1 MNSRLGMRKQAAII
15 FDFDGTVT
23 IGHGPVR
30 AYAQAIPKHPL
41 ADAAAFAEQ
50 VEAALTD
57 IDGLKSPYRD
67 GYHAVA
73 DLAIAQGIETE
84 ELSRAY
90 LASRQLLGTDHAPV
104 EMPRKLPALLAAIAP
119 HAWVVLA
126 TNAPEVGIEK
136 LLERWRIREYF
147 DQMSFNT
154 KKPAGLSSLIEELNS
169 QRILAIGDIAEN
181 DLVPAAELG
190 AHTLLVTPHHT
201 LDDAFEDIIAWAQQ
215 GE

>member
-1 MNSRLGMRKQAAII
+1 MNSRLGTRKQAAII
-15 FDFDGTVT
+15 FDSDGTVT

-41 ADAAAFAEQ
+41 ANAAAFAEQ

-73 DLAIAQGIETE
+73 DLAIAQRIQTE

-104 EMPRKLPALLAAIAP
+104 EMPRTLPPLLAAIAP
-119 HAWVVLA
+119 HAWEVLA

-136 LLERWRIREYF
+136 LLERWRLREYF
-147 DQMSFNT
+147 DAMSINP
-154 KKPAGLSSLIEELNS
+154 KKPAALSPLIDALNS
-169 QRILAIGDIAEN
+169 QTILPIGDIAEN
-181 DLVPAAELG
+181 DLVPPREL
-190 AHTLLVTPHHT
+190 AVLPLILTPLPT
-201 LDDAFEDIIAWAQQ
+201 VDDTFDHISAWAH
-215 GE
+215 